1 MIEKLAIIGT
11 GLIGGSLARALRR
24 ADAVDEIVGFGRSLN
39 NMKLAVESGVVDRA
53 EVSLANAV
61 AGADM
66 VVLATPVAAM
76 QETIAAL
83 GPLITED
90 MVITDVGSVKGPL
103 IAAAYEAFG
112 DLFGRF
118 VPGHPIAGKEC
129 SGVRHADAELF
140 ENNRV
145 ILCPEGDTDDDA
157 VEKVTAMWDLVGADV
172 VFMSAQRHDRILAA
186 SSHLPHV
193 LSYALVDNLVRRD
206 EHREIF
212 HFSAGGFRDFTR
224 IAGSDPEMWRDICLA
239 NRKEIL
245 ACLESYRDDL
255 GLLMDAIEAG
265 DGEQLL
271 ETFERA
277 RHAREVFIKDDDD
290 DFDEDS
296 DEYDPDEE
304 YEDDEDDEEDWE
316 EERD

>member
-1 MIEKLAIIGT
+1 MNNVIEKLAIIGT

-24 ADAVDEIVGFGRSLN
+24 ADAVEEIVGYGRSLS

-53 EVSLANAV
+53 EVSLAKAV
-61 AGADM
+61 EGADM

-76 QETIAAL
+76 QETIAGL
-83 GPLITED
+83 GPLVTED
-90 MVITDVGSVKGPL
+90 MVITDVGSVKAPL
-103 IAAAYEAFG
+103 IEAAYEAFD

-129 SGVRHADAELF
+129 SGVRHADADLF
-140 ENNRV
+140 DGNRV
-145 ILCPEGDTDDDA
+145 ILCPESDTDDDA
-157 VEKVTAMWDLVGADV
+157 VDAVREMWDIVGADV
-172 VFMSAQRHDRILAA
+172 IFMSARRHDAILAA

-212 HFSAGGFRDFTR
+212 RFSAGGFRDFTR

-245 ACLESYRDDL
+245 ACLESYREDL
-255 GLLMDAIEAG
+255 GMLMDAIQSG
-265 DGEQLL
+265 DGDQLL

-277 RHAREVFIKDDDD
+277 RHARDVFIKNGDSE
-290 DFDEDS
+290 FADEDL
-296 DEYDPDEE
+296 
-304 YEDDEDDEEDWE
+304 EEDWDDDRE
-316 EERD
+316 